1 MEKLPWN
8 LGRKGLVLGLI
19 GLITLVSLVLMG
31 SRSAQVRLFQ
41 STATCQFSSVPYET
55 GFPDEPQ
62 VYGSAYFLLL
72 EFEVVRSQMILD
84 PVIHQLDLTSQL
96 AGRFNRGQKL
106 TPDQAREVLLRRL
119 KVSLPPGLNS
129 HKLEVTVA
137 SEQPNEASTIANAI
151 VLRYQNYRRETL
163 QQRYLW
169 SIQQIEQKITLAR
182 TNPQEFA
189 KSLRGRPSI
198 EQQQAY
204 LQELVRK
211 LESFREESA
220 SPVEVVKI
228 LQSATPAAER
238 RWWRLERSWF
248 SEIASQLSEGL
259 GIGDSFTPP

>member
-1 MEKLPWN
+1 MKKLPWN
-8 LGRKGLVLGLI
+8 LGRKGLVLS
-19 GLITLVSLVLMG
+19 LVALVLLVLMG
-31 SRSAQVRLFQ
+31 SRSAQVRLYQ
-41 STATCQFSSVPYET
+41 STAICQVASELLEKGVME
-55 GFPDEPQ
+55 EQQ
-62 VYGSAYFLLL
+62 VYGSPYFLLV
-72 EFEVVRSQMILD
+72 EFEVFKSQTILD
-84 PVIHQLDLTSQL
+84 PVIHQLDLTGRF
-96 AGRFNRGQKL
+96 AGRFRHGQKL
-106 TPDQAREVLLRRL
+106 TTDQAREILFRRL
-119 KVSLPPGLNS
+119 RVSQSRDL
-129 HKLEVTVA
+129 KELEVTAA
-137 SEQPNEASTIANAI
+137 SELPDEASTIANAI

-204 LQELVRK
+204 LQELIRK